1 MHRSD
6 VSPSRLG
13 HRRPAP
19 IGVRA
24 TIRGFE
30 RARLSLDEAEDSLAA
45 TAVRLTIPLADGPPR
60 NLDILA
66 ISGGAAGGAFG
77 AGVLVGLSR
86 AEARPRFEIV
96 TGVSTGALIA
106 PFAFLGSDWDA
117 RLTDAYTGGY
127 AARLWRLTRLA
138 PTLDGGLFRPEALD
152 RLINPFIDDEMLA
165 AVAREHAAG
174 RRLLVATTDLDSERA
189 CIWDMG
195 EIASYGGDT
204 ALALFREVL
213 AASASLPGLF
223 PPRRFA
229 CEAEGLSYEEM
240 HIDGGVV
247 APLFVMPEALLQ
259 WKELG
264 RRLQNSRIY
273 VIANMALEQ
282 VPKTTAPNLVS
293 VVGRSF
299 DTMLRSSYRQA
310 LSVVTTFCGDHDL
323 SLRVAAIAPSPEG
336 GNMLSFDTAV
346 MRKIFDDA
354 VTRAQQPDFWLTPRP
369 ETPSTPS
376 DFLRPAAAD

>member
-1 MHRSD
+1 MDRPD
-6 VSPSRLG
+6 ASPPRPG
-13 HRRPAP
+13 RRRPAP

-30 RARLSLDEAEDSLAA
+30 RARLSVDEAGDALAA
-45 TAVRLTIPLADGPPR
+45 TAARLTIPLADGPSQD
-60 NLDILA
+60 LDILG

-86 AEARPRFEIV
+86 AAARPRFQIV
-96 TGVSTGALIA
+96 TGVSTGALMA

-138 PTLDGGLFRPEALD
+138 PTLDGGLLRPEALD
-152 RLINPFIDDEMLA
+152 RLINPFIDEDLLA

-174 RRLLVATTDLDSERA
+174 RRLLVATTDLDSEKA

-195 EIASYGGDT
+195 EIASHGGDA

-229 CEAEGLSYEEM
+229 CEAEGRSYEEM
-240 HIDGGVV
+240 HVDGGVA
-247 APLFVMPEALLQ
+247 APLFVMPEALLR
-259 WKELG
+259 WKDLG
-264 RRLQNSRIY
+264 RRLHNSRIY

-282 VPKTTAPNLVS
+282 IPKTTPPNLVAIL
-293 VVGRSF
+293 GRSF

-323 SLRVAAIAPSPEG
+323 SLRVAAIAPTADN
-336 GNMLSFDTAV
+336 GNMLSFDTKV
-346 MRKIFDDA
+346 MRKIFDEA
-354 VTRAQQPDFWLTPRP
+354 VERAQQPGFWLAP
-369 ETPSTPS
+369 
-376 DFLRPAAAD
+376 RPAAPPTPTDVLRPIAAP